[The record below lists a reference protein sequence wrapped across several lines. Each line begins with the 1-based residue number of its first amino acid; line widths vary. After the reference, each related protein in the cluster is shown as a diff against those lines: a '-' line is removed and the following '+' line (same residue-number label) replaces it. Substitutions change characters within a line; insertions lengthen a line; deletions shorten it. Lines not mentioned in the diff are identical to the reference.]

1 MEDKERIE
9 ATDEDVEGHRRAKKL
24 PMAADETS
32 DEDVEAHRRA
42 KKLPMAADEPSEDDD
57 VEAHALRNRPQS
69 L

>member
-9 ATDEDVEGHRRAKKL
+9 PTDEDVEGHRRAKKL
-24 PMAADETS
+24 PMAGEEPS
-32 DEDVEAHRRA
+32 DEAE
-42 KKLPMAADEPSEDDD
+42 EGDD